1 VSSFGR
7 QRYGNAG
14 RGAKGAGCRVQGARR
29 GAMGAASK
37 SHAAGFAES
46 FTFVSITKI
55 ITKDEN

>member
-1 VSSFGR
+1 
-7 QRYGNAG
+7 
-14 RGAKGAGCRVQGARR
+14 
-29 GAMGAASK
+29 MGAASK